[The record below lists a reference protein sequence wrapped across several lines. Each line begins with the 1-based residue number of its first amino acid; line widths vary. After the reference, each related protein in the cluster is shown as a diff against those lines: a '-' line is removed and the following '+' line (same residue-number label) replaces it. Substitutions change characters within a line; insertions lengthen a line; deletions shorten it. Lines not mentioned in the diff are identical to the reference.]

1 MSGEPGPRYNAP
13 DPLAISLGFVV
24 DGYPRYT
31 RYIAIGDSQTEG
43 LWDGDDVVGLLGF
56 ADRLAVQID
65 SHHPGLHYAN
75 LAIRG
80 TLVADVLR
88 EQVPPALAMQP
99 DLITVCV
106 GMNDVI
112 QPGRSFARA
121 LADLETLYVMLAESG
136 ATVVTTTFPNVAQ
149 FLPLGWLV
157 SGRLARINNAIRE
170 ATDRYG
176 FRLVDLYNAPSMR
189 DLDTWDIDRV
199 HASTKGHILFAA
211 AAAEA
216 LNLPGSNHDWAEAS
230 PNPTRLS
237 LRARS
242 YGKVR
247 WAQEKFMP
255 WVWRRMRGLSSA
267 DGRVP
272 KRPRLQPV
280 GTPCTQRNYTASQ
293 FDQCAARVQYESGI
307 LDP

>member
-1 MSGEPGPRYNAP
+1 MCGAIQAGYRRYVA
-13 DPLAISLGFVV
+13 L
-24 DGYPRYT
+24 
-31 RYIAIGDSQTEG
+31 GDSQTEG
-43 LWDGDDVVGLLGF
+43 LWDGDDAVGLLGC
-56 ADRLAVQID
+56 ADRLAVMVD
-65 SHHPGLHYAN
+65 SVYPGLHYAN

-80 TLVADVLR
+80 KRITDVLT

-99 DLITVCV
+99 DLITVCA

-112 QPGRSFARA
+112 QPGPSFGPA
-121 LADLETLYVMLAESG
+121 LAALENVYAMLAGSG

-149 FLPLGWLV
+149 FLPLGRLV
-157 SGRLARINNAIRE
+157 ATRLARINDAIRT

-189 DLDTWDIDRV
+189 ELDTWAVDRV

-216 LNLPGSNHDWAEAS
+216 LNLPDSNHDWAEAS
-230 PNPTRLS
+230 PNGAQRPL
-237 LRARS
+237 AVGA
-242 YGKVR
+242 YEQVR
-247 WAQEKFMP
+247 WAHETFVP
-255 WVWRRMRGLSSA
+255 WIWRRLRGRSSA

-272 KRPRLQPV
+272 KRPTLQRLGAPGAAPDDAPGRMQ
-280 GTPCTQRNYTASQ
+280 
-293 FDQCAARVQYESGI
+293 DIAARGERRSGI

>member
-1 MSGEPGPRYNAP
+1 MCGATQTGYSRY
-13 DPLAISLGFVV
+13 V
-24 DGYPRYT
+24 
-31 RYIAIGDSQTEG
+31 AIGDSQTEG
-43 LWDGDDVVGLLGF
+43 LWDGNDAIGCLGF
-56 ADRLAVQID
+56 ADRLAAMID
-65 SHHPGLHYAN
+65 ALYPGLHYAN

-80 TLVADVLR
+80 KLVADVLY

-112 QPGRSFARA
+112 QPGNSFGRA
-121 LADLETLYVMLAESG
+121 LDKLEHVYAALAGSG

-149 FLPLGWLV
+149 FLPLGRLV
-157 SGRLARINNAIRE
+157 SGRLARINDAIR
-170 ATDRYG
+170 AAAARYD

-189 DLDTWDIDRV
+189 DMDTWDVDRV

-230 PNPTRLS
+230 GSPTRLS
-237 LRARS
+237 FQSRTYGQLR
-242 YGKVR
+242 
-247 WAQEKFMP
+247 WTQQKFMP
-255 WVWRRMRGLSSA
+255 WVWRRLRGMSSA
-267 DGRVP
+267 DGRLP
-272 KRPRLQPV
+272 KRPRLEPLS
-280 GTPCTQRNYTASQ
+280 TPSAEITAR
-293 FDQCAARVQYESGI
+293 FVRRSGI